1 MLDASAGLAV
11 LCRSVQS
18 LAPEPQHG
26 CLQRTLLKTRATTP
40 QRSAALSVLGRIAA
54 ALLVRPA
61 ATDVAWY
68 VRLCVRWSQPRA
80 VQKPMNRWRC
90 RLERGHRWA
99 QETMSKV
106 ARTLPEEGTYFFG
119 GGRCK
124 TFNNVFFCHIM
135 LVMRIQPCRL
145 ARSYRR
151 YDCKVFKTRVGTGIH
166 VSTSAPPDEYD

>member
-1 MLDASAGLAV
+1 MLNASAGLAV

-54 ALLVRPA
+54 ALLVWPA

-90 RLERGHRWA
+90 RWSVDLGGPRKPCPKWSGPSQRKGHI
-99 QETMSKV
+99 
-106 ARTLPEEGTYFFG
+106 LG
-119 GGRCK
+119 GERCK

-145 ARSYRR
+145 ARSHRR